1 MAVGRGAYDAGEFDV
16 SIVYLPEEDAQDTK
30 KIVEKAGRRAYLMA
44 LDLRESK
51 NCRRAVEEHMK
62 ASGKLSVLV
71 NNSEFGAGVLGLDLL
86 ICDPSRC
93 DAGDLQ

>member
-1 MAVGRGAYDAGEFDV
+1 
-16 SIVYLPEEDAQDTK
+16 
-30 KIVEKAGRRAYLMA
+30 
-44 LDLRESK
+44 
-51 NCRRAVEEHMK
+51 MK
-62 ASGKLSVLV
+62 AFGKLSVLV